1 MAGRDGSVCEGRSA
15 AGFVLMRGRG
25 GDSVLGAAGGDG
37 AG

>member
-25 GDSVLGAAGGDG
+25 DSVLGAAGGDG